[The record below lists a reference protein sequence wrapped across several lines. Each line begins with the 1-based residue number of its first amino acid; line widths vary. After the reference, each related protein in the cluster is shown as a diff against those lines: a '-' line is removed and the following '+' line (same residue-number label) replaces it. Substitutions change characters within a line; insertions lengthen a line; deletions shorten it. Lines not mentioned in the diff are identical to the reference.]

1 MILSRFTPSL
11 PTLDDQ
17 NVGGLLNGQT
27 QKLETSYPSCYS
39 EGCMAIGLV
48 YNTIKVPVI
57 TARIFLG
64 EILSIEGLYEI
75 LEGIDSVA
83 NSLKHF

>member
-11 PTLDDQ
+11 PTPDDQ

-39 EGCMAIGLV
+39 EDCMAIGLV
-48 YNTIKVPVI
+48 HIIKVPVI
-57 TARIFLG
+57 TARIFLR
-64 EILSIEGLYEI
+64 
-75 LEGIDSVA
+75 
-83 NSLKHF
+83 